1 MEGGCGGID
10 ALHSIELQLRRGG
23 LDPIGA
29 KQAYYQYYLAHP
41 GEDAGAYQPL
51 HPTEEFT
58 GIISTG
64 YVQAQAEL
72 GAANLG
78 GLALGA
84 ATTNGVIF
92 EAMSGYGGNA
102 ALAAGMTAL
111 SGGFLIYKK
120 GPDSDMNLTPRPGKD
135 TDIKGG
141 LSFFDSPTNPNMQ
154 IQKGEKYLAVDATK
168 LNELQVI
175 NDNDPPGHFTVRP
188 ESQGVL
194 LEWAATRGTGTVHRL
209 TEELRRA
216 IQFIDKWR

>member
-1 MEGGCGGID
+1 
-10 ALHSIELQLRRGG
+10 
-23 LDPIGA
+23 
-29 KQAYYQYYLAHP
+29 
-41 GEDAGAYQPL
+41 
-51 HPTEEFT
+51 
-58 GIISTG
+58 
-64 YVQAQAEL
+64 
-72 GAANLG
+72 
-78 GLALGA
+78 
-84 ATTNGVIF
+84 
-92 EAMSGYGGNA
+92 
-102 ALAAGMTAL
+102 
-111 SGGFLIYKK
+111 
-120 GPDSDMNLTPRPGKD
+120 MNLTPRPGKD